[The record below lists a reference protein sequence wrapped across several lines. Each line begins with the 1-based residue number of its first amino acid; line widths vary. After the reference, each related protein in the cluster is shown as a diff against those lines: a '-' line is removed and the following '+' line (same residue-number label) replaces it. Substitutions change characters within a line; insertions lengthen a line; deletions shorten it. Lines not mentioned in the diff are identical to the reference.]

1 MKLLKK
7 SRTFPNYTVSI
18 VHSKSIDVQS
28 HFFTDVPMSMTGSSM
43 ESDGVS
49 KLSGNSSSMTDSLAS
64 NSTTTIKGRLKQV
77 QEKCRKSSMTTKLKT
92 KLAGKRKTELSMS
105 ASSSA
110 TNKQAADSTSS
121 SSASSVRSYSH
132 DALNLLDRGQAI
144 LVIHFC

>member
-43 ESDGVS
+43 EGDGVS

-105 ASSSA
+105 ASLSA
-110 TNKQAADSTSS
+110 I
-121 SSASSVRSYSH
+121 SASSKF
-132 DALNLLDRGQAI
+132 NLAMSASFSSL
-144 LVIHFC
+144 

>member
-1 MKLLKK
+1 
-7 SRTFPNYTVSI
+7 
-18 VHSKSIDVQS
+18 
-28 HFFTDVPMSMTGSSM
+28 MSMTGSSM
-43 ESDGVS
+43 EGDGVS

-144 LVIHFC
+144 LVIHFFNNTLLYLTFLLRFRIYSVTKSVTNFLTLSR